1 MTREQAIQIIVE
13 AARRFAQ
20 ELADDPDKEP
30 QDEAREAEIW
40 TAIAAIE
47 ESSLRRQWSKRDRG

>member
-1 MTREQAIQIIVE
+1 MTREQAMLVVIE
-13 AARRFAQ
+13 GARRFAQ

-40 TAIAAIE
+40 AALYVLQKVQ
-47 ESSLRRQWSKRDRG
+47 S